1 MPKQPIILEVVDTS
15 GLTDADWAEIN
26 NLKSAYEA
34 GGQAALAEAMATLSE
49 ADPVRATRV
58 VAAFFPDLVRETV
71 RDLMAEKGI
80 TVEDLREMLQKL
92 ENPSQSKH

>member
-1 MPKQPIILEVVDTS
+1 
-15 GLTDADWAEIN
+15 
-26 NLKSAYEA
+26 
-34 GGQAALAEAMATLSE
+34 MATLSE

-58 VAAFFPDLVRETV
+58 VGAFFPDLVRETV
-71 RDLMAEKGI
+71 RDLLAEKGI